1 MTGWSQACYEADQ
14 AYQLFLRTKDS
25 PSAQKAT
32 EVFGKARDHLQ
43 RSASLLPECRV
54 IIDYMPR
61 DIPSVDV
68 HRILEKV
75 GLGAEE
81 TELTR
86 MIKEVKALEERIAK
100 MEEELRAVTAEREAV
115 TAERDSLKRK
125 LDEV

>member
-1 MTGWSQACYEADQ
+1 MTGWTQASYEADQ

-32 EVFGKARDHLQ
+32 EIFGEARDHLQ
-43 RSASLLPECRV
+43 RSASLLPERRV

-61 DIPSVDV
+61 DIPSADV

-86 MIKEVKALEERIAK
+86 MVKGVRALEERIAE
-100 MEEELRAVTAEREAV
+100 MEEELKAV

>member
-1 MTGWSQACYEADQ
+1 
-14 AYQLFLRTKDS
+14 LFLRTKDS

-32 EVFGKARDHLQ
+32 EIFGEARDHLQ
-43 RSASLLPECRV
+43 RSASLLPERRV
-54 IIDYMPR
+54 II
-61 DIPSVDV
+61 
-68 HRILEKV
+68 EV

-86 MIKEVKALEERIAK
+86 MVKEVKALEERLAK
-100 MEEELRAVTAEREAV
+100 MEEELRAV